1 MRISNAVLL
10 IPNLEVQEEV
20 PDLVNINING
30 LTPYQVISDF
40 NEQDIGQPD
49 DGVTPVPS
57 VESDSGLIQG
67 SEKLVSVAATFQ
79 NPIQS
84 PLTINSLDNQLITEG
99 DNKQVQPDSPAQEV
113 FDSSGITAS
122 PVLTAL
128 DNQDNSSLVEVQEAS
143 VMTVDT
149 ALAATI
155 PVAVPFTPVL
165 PPAAI
170 PVTVPFTPVLP
181 PVTQPITISPP
192 RTITIGGQTVVVDQ
206 QLVSSAVNALF
217 ASVRFMEQDQLLN
230 NPVVRFSN
238 QNVPGT
244 HFYSASAD
252 EVTNVVLN
260 YPEFQ
265 LDGIAFLVGIQP
277 GDNLLP
283 VHRFANQNV
292 PGTHFYT
299 ASEAE
304 RQNVVANYPEFRY
317 DGIAYYVF
325 DTTANLGTDVH
336 RFSNQTVPGTHFY
349 TASQAEY
356 QNVLANYPQFRY
368 DGIAYE
374 VNIL

>member
-20 PDLVNINING
+20 PDVVNING
-30 LTPYQVISDF
+30 LTPYQVIGDF
-40 NEQDIGQPD
+40 NGQDIGRPE
-49 DGVTPVPS
+49 DGVTPALS
-57 VESDSGLIQG
+57 VEPDGGPIQG

-79 NPIQS
+79 DPIQS
-84 PLTINSLDNQLITEG
+84 PIAINSLDDQSIRGG
-99 DNKQVQPDSPAQEV
+99 DDKQVQPDHSAQEV
-113 FDSSGITAS
+113 FDGGGITAS
-122 PVLTAL
+122 PVLMAF
-128 DNQDNSSLVEVQEAS
+128 DNQDDSSLMEAQEAS
-143 VMTVDT
+143 VMRVDT
-149 ALAATI
+149 AVAATI

-304 RQNVVANYPEFRY
+304 RQNVVANYLEFRY

>member
-1 MRISNAVLL
+1 V
-10 IPNLEVQEEV
+10 E
-20 PDLVNINING
+20 PDG
-30 LTPYQVISDF
+30 GP
-40 NEQDIGQPD
+40 
-49 DGVTPVPS
+49 
-57 VESDSGLIQG
+57 IQG

-79 NPIQS
+79 DPIQS
-84 PLTINSLDNQLITEG
+84 PIAINSLDDQSIKGG
-99 DNKQVQPDSPAQEV
+99 DDKQVQPDRSAQEV
-113 FDSSGITAS
+113 FDAGGITAS
-122 PVLTAL
+122 PVLMAF
-128 DNQDNSSLVEVQEAS
+128 DNQDDSSLVEAQEAS
-143 VMTVDT
+143 VMRVDT
-149 ALAATI
+149 AVAATI

>member
-20 PDLVNINING
+20 PDLVNING
-30 LTPYQVISDF
+30 LTPYQVIDDF
-40 NEQDIGQPD
+40 SGQDIGQPE

-79 NPIQS
+79 NPIQF
-84 PLTINSLDNQLITEG
+84 PLTINSLDDQSIRGG
-99 DNKQVQPDSPAQEV
+99 DDKQVQPDHSAQEV
-113 FDSSGITAS
+113 FDGGGITAS
-122 PVLTAL
+122 PVLMAF
-128 DNQDNSSLVEVQEAS
+128 DNQDDSSLMEAQEAS
-143 VMTVDT
+143 VMRVDT
-149 ALAATI
+149 AVAATI

-299 ASEAE
+299 ASEVE

>member
-10 IPNLEVQEEV
+10 IPNLEVQEGV
-20 PDLVNINING
+20 PDLVNING
-30 LTPYQVISDF
+30 LTPYQVIGDF
-40 NEQDIGQPD
+40 NGQDIARTE
-49 DGVTPVPS
+49 DGVTPAPS
-57 VESDSGLIQG
+57 VEPDGGPIQG
-67 SEKLVSVAATFQ
+67 SGKLVSVAATFQ
-79 NPIQS
+79 DPIQS
-84 PLTINSLDNQLITEG
+84 PIAINSLDDQSIKGG
-99 DNKQVQPDSPAQEV
+99 DDKQVQPDRSAQEV
-113 FDSSGITAS
+113 FDGGGITAS
-122 PVLTAL
+122 PVLMAF
-128 DNQDNSSLVEVQEAS
+128 DNQDDSSLVEAQEAS
-143 VMTVDT
+143 VMRVDT
-149 ALAATI
+149 AVAATI